1 MIELK
6 KVSKS
11 FDGKT
16 RVIDNLNLK
25 INKGEIVVL
34 IGESGCGKTTTMKML
49 NLLVKPTKGEIIIN
63 GENIVNSDI
72 IELRRN
78 IGYVIQKVG
87 LFPHMT
93 VGENIELVPKL
104 KNWKKE
110 DRKQKAMELLDLVD
124 LDSEDYY
131 SRYPSE
137 LSGGQQQ
144 RIGIARAL
152 AADPEIVLMDE
163 PFSALD
169 PLTREMLQDELLKI
183 QSEVSKT
190 IVFVTHDMDEALK
203 IADKIAVMKDG
214 KIIQYDR
221 PEEILK
227 NPKNEYIEFFI
238 GKERLW
244 KTPEMVLAKDI
255 MHKRVL
261 KMNKEGTIANA
272 IELMKEKNTE
282 IVFVVDKKKEA
293 QQPVLGVL
301 TPKLLK
307 AYEAKV
313 SKDKNIS
320 NRVKNFMSEKFDYV
334 FENTNMLE
342 VLDIMSTKAFKSI
355 PVMSEDKEL
364 VGLITPTSLLTVI
377 SEITPGTDKE
387 VVEIE

>member
-1 MIELK
+1 
-6 KVSKS
+6 VSKS

-16 RVIDNLNLK
+16 KVIDNLNLK
-25 INKGEIVVL
+25 IDKGEIVVL

-63 GENIVNSDI
+63 GENIVDADI
-72 IELRRN
+72 IQLKRN

-110 DRKQKAMELLDLVD
+110 DRKQKAMELLELVD
-124 LDSEDYY
+124 LDPEDYY
-131 SRYPSE
+131 YRYPSE

-144 RIGIARAL
+144 RIGIARAM
-152 AADPEIVLMDE
+152 AADPDIILMDE

-183 QSEVSKT
+183 QSEVGKT

-203 IADKIAVMKDG
+203 IADRIAVMKDG
-214 KIIQYDR
+214 EIIQYDR

-255 MHKRVL
+255 MQKRVQ
-261 KMNKEGTIANA
+261 KINKEGTIANA
-272 IELMKEKNTE
+272 VELMKEKNTE
-282 IVFVVDKKKEA
+282 IVFVVDKKREY
-293 QQPVLGVL
+293 QQSVLGVL
-301 TPKLLK
+301 TPKLVK
-307 AYEAKV
+307 AYETKV
-313 SKDKNIS
+313 SKDKTIS

-342 VLDIMSTKAFKSI
+342 VLDIMSSKGFKSI
-355 PVMSEDKEL
+355 PVMNEEKEI

-377 SEITPGTDKE
+377 SEITPGSDKE
-387 VVEIE
+387 VIEIE

>member
-16 RVIDNLNLK
+16 KVIDNLNLK
-25 INKGEIVVL
+25 IDKGEIVVL

-63 GENIVNSDI
+63 GENIVDADI
-72 IELRRN
+72 IQLRRN

-110 DRKQKAMELLDLVD
+110 DRKQKAMELLELVD
-124 LDSEDYY
+124 LDPEDYY
-131 SRYPSE
+131 YRYPSE

-144 RIGIARAL
+144 RIGIARAM
-152 AADPEIVLMDE
+152 AADPDIILMDE

-183 QSEVSKT
+183 QSEVGKT

-203 IADKIAVMKDG
+203 IADRIAVMKDG
-214 KIIQYDR
+214 EIIQYDR

-227 NPKNEYIEFFI
+227 
-238 GKERLW
+238 
-244 KTPEMVLAKDI
+244 
-255 MHKRVL
+255 
-261 KMNKEGTIANA
+261 MNI
-272 IELMKEKNTE
+272 
-282 IVFVVDKKKEA
+282 
-293 QQPVLGVL
+293 
-301 TPKLLK
+301 
-307 AYEAKV
+307 
-313 SKDKNIS
+313 
-320 NRVKNFMSEKFDYV
+320 
-334 FENTNMLE
+334 
-342 VLDIMSTKAFKSI
+342 
-355 PVMSEDKEL
+355 
-364 VGLITPTSLLTVI
+364 
-377 SEITPGTDKE
+377 
-387 VVEIE
+387 

>member
-1 MIELK
+1 M
-6 KVSKS
+6 SKS

-16 RVIDNLNLK
+16 KVIDNLNLK
-25 INKGEIVVL
+25 IDKGEIVVL

-63 GENIVNSDI
+63 GENIVDADI
-72 IELRRN
+72 IQLKRN

-110 DRKQKAMELLDLVD
+110 DRKQKAMELLELVD
-124 LDSEDYY
+124 LDPEDYY
-131 SRYPSE
+131 YRYPSE

-144 RIGIARAL
+144 RIGIARAM
-152 AADPEIVLMDE
+152 AADPDIILMDE

-183 QSEVSKT
+183 QSEVGKT

-203 IADKIAVMKDG
+203 IADRIAVMKDG
-214 KIIQYDR
+214 EIIQYDR

-255 MHKRVL
+255 MQKRVQ
-261 KMNKEGTIANA
+261 KINKEGTIANA
-272 IELMKEKNTE
+272 VELMKEKNTE
-282 IVFVVDKKKEA
+282 IVFVVDKKREY
-293 QQPVLGVL
+293 QQSVLGVL
-301 TPKLLK
+301 TPKLVK
-307 AYEAKV
+307 AYETKV
-313 SKDKNIS
+313 SKDKTIS

-342 VLDIMSTKAFKSI
+342 VLDIMSSKGFKSI
-355 PVMSEDKEL
+355 PVMNEEKEI

-377 SEITPGTDKE
+377 SEITPGSDKE
-387 VVEIE
+387 VIEIE